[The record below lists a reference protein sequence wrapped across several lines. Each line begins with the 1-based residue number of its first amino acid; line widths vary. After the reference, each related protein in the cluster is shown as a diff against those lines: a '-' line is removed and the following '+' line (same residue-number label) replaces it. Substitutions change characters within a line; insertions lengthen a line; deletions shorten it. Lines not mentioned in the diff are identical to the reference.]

1 MAMSIRKL
9 MAVSVL
15 ALGAMQTAWAAD
27 VTGTWAMTVESPM
40 GTGNPTLTLVQKG
53 EEVTGTYKG
62 QLGEAKLAGT
72 LKGNDLNVSY
82 DIDAQGMQLKIT
94 YKGTVDGNA
103 MTGKVVYGD
112 QGEGTFKGTK
122 Q

>member
-1 MAMSIRKL
+1 MAMNIRKL
-9 MAVSVL
+9 FLATVL
-15 ALGAMQTAWAAD
+15 AFGAMQSALAAD

-40 GTGNPTLTLVQKG
+40 GTGNPTFTLVQKG

-62 QLGEAKLAGT
+62 QLGEAKVAGT
-72 LKGNDLNVSY
+72 MKGNDLSLAYN
-82 DIDAQGMQLKIT
+82 IDAQGMALKIT
-94 YKGTVDGNA
+94 YAGKVDGN
-103 MTGKVVYGD
+103 TISGKVNYGD

>member
-1 MAMSIRKL
+1 MTMSIRKL
-9 MAVSVL
+9 MMASVL
-15 ALGAMQTAWAAD
+15 AFGAMQSAFAGD

-40 GTGNPTLTLVQKG
+40 GTGNPSFTLVQKG

-62 QLGEAKLAGT
+62 QMGEAKVAGT
-72 LKGNDLNVSY
+72 LKGNALALSY
-82 DIDAQGMQLKIT
+82 DISAQGMELKIT
-94 YKGTVDGNA
+94 YSGTVDGNT
-103 MTGKVVYGD
+103 MSGKVAYGD

>member
-1 MAMSIRKL
+1 MKFRNL
-9 MAVSVL
+9 MVAAVV
-15 ALGAMQTAWAAD
+15 AFGAMQSAMAAD
-27 VTGTWAMTVESPM
+27 VTGNWAMTVESPM
-40 GTGNPTLTLVQKG
+40 GTGNPAITLVQKG

-62 QLGEAKLAGT
+62 QLGEAKLTGT
-72 LKGNDLNVSY
+72 LKGNALLFVY

-94 YKGTVDGNA
+94 YSGTVDGNT
-103 MTGKVVYGD
+103 MSGKVVYGD